1 MKKIVRRRSS
11 NQKTVNENI
20 MGNLKRFL
28 AKSRSS
34 LKRLNNLQKQD
45 IYGKDRPQTGFRDRY
60 QGIDPYR
67 SGELRQNIPFYDTP
81 VGGVLGRQAMM
92 GQGIA
97 RVPPSSLP
105 EGKVYSQLQEMVN
118 KSIKTKEINNILV
131 TQDMAK
137 NIVQLHE
144 ALNTKNKRI
153 LEESV
158 QSKDGFFEVLDFS
171 VRN

>member
-1 MKKIVRRRSS
+1 MKKIVRRRSH

-45 IYGKDRPQTGFRDRY
+45 ILGKERPQTGFGNRM
-60 QGIDPYR
+60 QGIDPWR

-81 VGGVLGRQAMM
+81 VGSLMGRRAMVY
-92 GQGIA
+92 QGTA

-118 KSIKTKEINNILV
+118 KSIATREINNVLV

-144 ALNTKNKRI
+144 ALNTKNKKL
-153 LEESV
+153 LEESI
-158 QSKDGFFEVLDFS
+158 QTKDGFFEVLDFS